1 MVSTSFNSVLS
12 TRQAGHCARCR
23 GGPNLAYVDEVK
35 LHSPGGKGW
44 PQAYRG
50 LHVALL
56 ASGPRPILSKS
67 LSWNA
72 TWKGH
77 HMTPCIHKEQL
88 NGNTAYTIIYHS
100 IIILYCYCVCKYTCL
115 SHLSTKCFNKPHGSR
130 SFVNVRKQHD
140 GPSFCFNSILDN
152 LAVSQPTS
160 WPWPNALDCYGPWST
175 GSGWRFCST
184 VLRIGRGLGAQGWI
198 WQSFSNLFHYKFNI
212 HNSIK
217 SPVHL
222 VPNTSDCS
230 QVINKPLFG
239 QPWQWAGVVKYLCSV
254 RVHAH

>member
-1 MVSTSFNSVLS
+1 M
-12 TRQAGHCARCR
+12 
-23 GGPNLAYVDEVK
+23 YV
-35 LHSPGGKGW
+35 
-44 PQAYRG
+44 
-50 LHVALL
+50 
-56 ASGPRPILSKS
+56 
-67 LSWNA
+67 
-72 TWKGH
+72 
-77 HMTPCIHKEQL
+77 
-88 NGNTAYTIIYHS
+88 
-100 IIILYCYCVCKYTCL
+100 KYTCL

-175 GSGWRFCST
+175 GSSWRFCST

-239 QPWQWAGVVKYLCSV
+239 QPWQWAGAVKYLCSV